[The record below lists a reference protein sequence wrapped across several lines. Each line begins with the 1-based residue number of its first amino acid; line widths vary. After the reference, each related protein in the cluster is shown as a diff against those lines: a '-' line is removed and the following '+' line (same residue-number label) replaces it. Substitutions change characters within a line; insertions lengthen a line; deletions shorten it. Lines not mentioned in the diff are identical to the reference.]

1 MKKLAWLLGGILSPA
16 YAVDFEASIG
26 AAKFHDLGN
35 MTWYQEGL
43 PHQLHLTTPAIELGV
58 TGDIVRGLAW
68 HLGYVYLGRV
78 RTDAV
83 ATPDDAN
90 YNKETKSCNGQC
102 IAHSNFT
109 GRGDSHGVKITLE
122 PYVTYRGW
130 RIGIEGGAYIS
141 KNRWAVTVYDW
152 IPNPGDGMGPRTIRV
167 DDDSGWRASPVVGM
181 SVGKG
186 NWSIVYRHYWNKSPG
201 PGTTTM
207 YPAIWSRTQTLSVR
221 YRF

>member
-1 MKKLAWLLGGILSPA
+1 MKHLLALLLAMCLPSA
-16 YAVDFEASIG
+16 HAVDFEASIG

-43 PHQLHLTTPAIELGV
+43 PHRLQLTTPALELGI
-58 TGDIVRGLAW
+58 TGDIIPGLAW
-68 HLGYVYLGRV
+68 HVGYIYLGRV

-90 YNKETKSCNGQC
+90 YNRHTKSCEGQC

-109 GRGDSHGVKITLE
+109 GRGDSHGVKLTLE
-122 PYVTYRGW
+122 PYVTYNGW
-130 RIGIEGGAYIS
+130 RFGIEGGAYVS

-152 IPNPGDGMGPRTIRV
+152 IGFPGDTPKTIRV
-167 DDDSGWRASPVVGM
+167 DDRSDWRASPVVGL
-181 SVGKG
+181 SIGKG
-186 NWSIVYRHYWNKSPG
+186 AWAIVYRSYWNRSHG
-201 PGTTTM
+201 AV
-207 YPAIWSRTQTLSVR
+207 YPAIWRRTDTLSVR

>member
-1 MKKLAWLLGGILSPA
+1 MKHLLALLLVMCLPSA

-43 PHQLHLTTPAIELGV
+43 PHRLQLTTPAFELGV
-58 TGDIVRGLAW
+58 TGDIIPGLAW
-68 HLGYVYLGRV
+68 HVGYVYLGRV

-90 YNKETKSCNGQC
+90 YNRYTKSCEGQC

-109 GRGDSHGVKITLE
+109 GRGDSHGVKLTLE
-122 PYVTYRGW
+122 PYTVYRGW
-130 RIGIEGGAYIS
+130 RIGIEAGAYVS

-152 IPNPGDGMGPRTIRV
+152 IGSPGDTPKTIRV
-167 DDDSGWRASPVVGM
+167 DDRSGWRAAPVVGL
-181 SVGKG
+181 
-186 NWSIVYRHYWNKSPG
+186 SIGRGAWALVYRSYWNRSHG
-201 PGTTTM
+201 AE
-207 YPAIWSRTQTLSVR
+207 YPAIWRRTDTLSVR